1 MPSPSGPACRTEPE
15 WLSRYVSLR
24 SPERFRTKRTPQ
36 NDSNGPNDSNE
47 PNDYKVF
54 LLDRMRIL
62 FSMRH
67 PGVLRNFAST
77 LEALARRNHQ
87 IHLVFG
93 QVDTEEDDRL
103 LESLTRTQ

>member
-1 MPSPSGPACRTEPE
+1 
-15 WLSRYVSLR
+15 
-24 SPERFRTKRTPQ
+24 
-36 NDSNGPNDSNE
+36 
-47 PNDYKVF
+47 
-54 LLDRMRIL
+54 MRIL

-103 LESLTRTQ
+103 LESLTRTCPAITSGEVRRKTTWRLWLGVGRVAC